1 METDVNYLLHRQQ
14 MSLIRAQATGSPEGR
29 AAYEGLARGY
39 INQVEAY
46 RRRNEQQDRLVV
58 PAH

>member
-14 MSLIRAQATGSPEGR
+14 MALIQAQGSQSEKGK

-39 INQVEAY
+39 TSRIDAY
-46 RRRNEQQDRLVV
+46 RQANQRMILL
-58 PAH
+58 AH

>member
-46 RRRNEQQDRLVV
+46 RRHNEQQERLVV